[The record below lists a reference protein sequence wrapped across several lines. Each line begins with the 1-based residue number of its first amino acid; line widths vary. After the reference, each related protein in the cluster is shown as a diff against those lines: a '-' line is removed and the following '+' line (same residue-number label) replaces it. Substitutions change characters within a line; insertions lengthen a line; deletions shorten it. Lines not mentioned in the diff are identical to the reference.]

1 MLENDVA
8 YPFRLVCVVSSRLCR
23 TFGFVRNFGART
35 LNNPTL
41 PTSDRAEFK
50 HTNRTT
56 SSIKVEHVLWA
67 VLILVAIWTRFWDLG
82 YRAQHHDES
91 LHSYYSWLFATGDQ
105 LYVHHPLMH
114 GPFLFH
120 ANALI
125 YKLFGDSDTTSRLIP
140 ALFGVVIVALP
151 WLLRSKALLGRWGAL
166 AASFMLLISPS
177 MLYYTRY
184 IRHDPYM
191 VAGCLLLAI
200 AVFRYLEN
208 PQRRWIVIA
217 FATVAFLLTNH
228 ELVLATFL
236 IMVVVLWGSL
246 LLTHLRPLIPVH
258 AVALIL
264 FGLAAWLW
272 LDHPWPPIP
281 WSRPATSALNAEQAL
296 VFIEVGGPIVLALIG
311 ILALIA
317 MVKSNVVAA
326 AGSAALVLLA
336 AIWLVVS
343 RDLIPPLP
351 DWSLVLP
358 PEQNSFLTTSEF
370 YWAVFQHPFVQAV
383 LIIAA
388 MFLIG
393 CFVTVRW
400 MLHDKPDEDDGL
412 DFILGDSRQ
421 NSVAFGVMHALRDPV
436 WLGIGILSAIA
447 IWVVLYT
454 TWFTNPGGIG
464 TGTYETNGT
473 LLYWLGQHDVQRG
486 TQPWF
491 YFIII
496 GLQYEWLTVVL
507 AAAGTLLIG
516 WRLLRGVIR
525 RDHGPNL
532 LWSVFI
538 VGWFLGMFLV
548 LSWAG
553 EKMPWLVMHI
563 VLPATLVSAWV
574 LNSVIEGAI
583 AWYRRQDSPSTASS
597 RYGMIALLGGLIAL
611 AMSWFFI
618 TARLTWGEWLQPV
631 EGEWAKTIPES
642 SLAEWWK
649 IALPPLAALVLI
661 AAAIWIIGTRKT
673 IYTTLAA
680 AVALLSLFQ
689 VHAGFR
695 MTYIDGDLAV
705 DTLIYNT
712 ISSDMTQF
720 TDDMNELSQMVYRD
734 NSITIAYDQ
743 CKMQWPTNWYL
754 NSHDFPNA
762 RMSTYESMNNPDV
775 ILVAHDSQ
783 ECGWPSRIPGYTGQ
797 TYALRVHEREDAAYR
812 RFAIAPE
819 IPVGWSAWTIPE
831 DPHDLPA
838 VIKSIGSSLSYATTP
853 EGQQKLFR
861 QVMFRDQSDDQQ
873 VYYMTVWVKNDLLPQ
888 YNDVR
893 YGENHP

>member
-1 MLENDVA
+1 M
-8 YPFRLVCVVSSRLCR
+8 
-23 TFGFVRNFGART
+23 
-35 LNNPTL
+35 NNATL
-41 PTSDRAEFK
+41 PTSARAESPT
-50 HTNRTT
+50 TNRIAF
-56 SSIKVEHVLWA
+56 SITLEHVLW
-67 VLILVAIWTRFWDLG
+67 VFLIAVAIWTRFWDLG

-91 LHSYYSWLFATGDQ
+91 LHSYYSWLFATGDR

-120 ANALI
+120 ANAFI
-125 YKLFGDSDTTSRLIP
+125 YKIFGDNDTTSRLIP
-140 ALFGVVIVALP
+140 ALFGVAIVAMP
-151 WLLRSKALLGRWGAL
+151 WLLRSRALLGRWGAL
-166 AASFMLLISPS
+166 AAGFMLLISPA

-217 FATVAFLLTNH
+217 FATVAFLLANH

-236 IMVVVLWGSL
+236 IMVVILWGSL

-258 AVALIL
+258 AATLIL
-264 FGLAAWLW
+264 MGIAAWLW

-281 WSRPATSALNAEQAL
+281 WTRPATSALNAEQAL
-296 VFIEVGGPIVLALIG
+296 VFLEVGGPLVLALLG
-311 ILALIA
+311 ILAVIA
-317 MVKSNVVAA
+317 LVKNDIYA
-326 AGSAALVLLA
+326 AGGSIALAILA
-336 AIWLVVS
+336 TAWLFIS
-343 RDLIPPLP
+343 RDLVPELP
-351 DWSLVLP
+351 NWSLILP

-388 MFLIG
+388 MFLIA

-400 MLHDKPDEDDGL
+400 MLNEKPDEQDGL
-412 DFILGDSRQ
+412 DYVLGDSRP
-421 NSVAFGVMHALRDPV
+421 NSVAFGVLHALRDPV
-436 WLGIGILSAIA
+436 GLGIGALTGIA
-447 IWVVLYT
+447 IWIVLYT
-454 TWFTNPGGIG
+454 TWFTNPAGIG

-507 AAAGTLLIG
+507 AAAGSALLG
-516 WRLLRGVIR
+516 WRLIR
-525 RDHGPNL
+525 WAIGGNHGANL
-532 LWSVFI
+532 LWNIFI

-553 EKMPWLVMHI
+553 EKMPWLIMHI
-563 VLPATLVSAWV
+563 ILPAALVSAWV
-574 LNSVIEGAI
+574 INTVVEGAI
-583 AWYRRQDSPSTASS
+583 DWFQKTDRSSISST
-597 RYGMIALLGGLIAL
+597 RYGMISLFAGLIVL
-611 AMSWFFI
+611 AMSWFFM
-618 TARLTWGEWLQPV
+618 TARLTWGEWITSD
-631 EGEWAKTIPES
+631 EGDWTKPIPNG
-642 SLAEWWK
+642 SLDEWWK
-649 IALPPLAALVLI
+649 LALPPLVAMVLI
-661 AAAIWIIGTRKT
+661 AGGVWILGTRKT

-680 AVALLSLFQ
+680 AVALLSVFQ

-695 MTYIDGDLAV
+695 TAYIDGDLAV

-720 TDDMNELSQMVYRD
+720 TDDMNELSKIVHGD
-734 NSITIAYDQ
+734 NSISITYDQ

-762 RMSTYESMNNPDV
+762 RMGTYASMQNPDV

-783 ECGWPSRIPGYTGQ
+783 ECGWPDRIPGYTAQ
-797 TYALRVHEREDAAYR
+797 TYALRVHERENAAYR

-819 IPVGWSAWTIPE
+819 IPVGWSAWTLPE

-838 VIKSIGSSLSYATTP
+838 VLKSIGSSLSYATTP

-861 QVMFRDQSDDQQ
+861 QVMFRDQTDDQQ
-873 VYYMTVWVKNDLLPQ
+873 VYYMTVWVRNDLLPQ

-893 YGENHP
+893 YGVNHP